1 MSAIYMIILTKCLL
15 IISEIQAEKQYRTLR
30 LVETGKQ
37 KCNKIAA
44 MDELYIP
51 AKNTLVR

>member
-1 MSAIYMIILTKCLL
+1 MSAIYTIILTKCLS
-15 IISEIQAEKQYRTLR
+15 IISEVQAEKQYATLR
-30 LVETGKQ
+30 LVEKDKQ

-51 AKNTLVR
+51 AKNTLVS